1 MQRAPSRTEAT
12 RQLLPDAFAT
22 ALDGFVRYLS
32 AERSLSAA
40 TVTAYTADIAS
51 LLDHAGRMGITAPD
65 GLQLATLRSWLAR
78 LRTSGAAPA
87 SLARRAAA
95 ARAFTGWCRR
105 TGRSDTDAGARL
117 ASPKAARTLPTV
129 LREDQ
134 ARRMLDG
141 ESGRFRAESSD
152 TEPSDTGS
160 SDAEPS
166 DTQSKG
172 TDTDPAER
180 AMALR
185 DSAILEV
192 LYASG
197 IRVSELTGLNLG
209 DVDRHRRVLRVFGK
223 GSKERTVPYGLPA
236 DVAIGNWLAA
246 GREALITADSRAAL
260 FVGRR
265 GGRID
270 QRAVR
275 TLVHRRPAAVDGAP
289 ELAPH
294 GLRHSAATHLLSGG
308 ADLRAVQELLGH
320 ASLATTQVYT
330 HVSAERLAAV
340 YRQAHPRA

>member
-1 MQRAPSRTEAT
+1 MHREPSRTEAT
-12 RQLLPDAFAT
+12 RQQLPDACAT
-22 ALDGFVRYLS
+22 ALDGFVRYLA

-51 LLDHAGRMGITAPD
+51 LLDHAGRMGITAP
-65 GLQLATLRSWLAR
+65 GELELATLRSWLAR

-95 ARAFTGWCRR
+95 ARSFTGWCRR

-117 ASPKAARTLPTV
+117 ASPKAAKTLPAV

-141 ESGRFRAESSD
+141 EPGR
-152 TEPSDTGS
+152 P
-160 SDAEPS
+160 
-166 DTQSKG
+166 
-172 TDTDPAER
+172 DTDRRGTGDDADPGPADR
-180 AMALR
+180 AIAQR
-185 DSAILEV
+185 DRAVLEV

-197 IRVSELTGLNLG
+197 IRVAELTGLNVG
-209 DVDRHRRVLRVFGK
+209 DVDRHRRVLRVLGK
-223 GSKERTVPYGLPA
+223 GNKERTVPYGLPA
-236 DVAIGNWLAA
+236 DDAIGRWLTGGRGVLVTA
-246 GREALITADSRAAL
+246 GSGAAL

-270 QRAVR
+270 PRAVR
-275 TLVHRRPAAVDGAP
+275 TLVHRRTAAVDGAP

-308 ADLRAVQELLGH
+308 ADLRTVQELLGH
-320 ASLATTQVYT
+320 ASLATTQIYT
-330 HVSAERLAAV
+330 HVSAERLTAV